1 MKKKKILYVFGYGD
15 NPIGEKFIS
24 IKKQLNTK
32 KFDIISDYYA
42 QYSPKEAKYD
52 LENII
57 KDNNIDIIIGE
68 ELGGYLI
75 SLLDNCTIKKISINP
90 LTDPIKELKEYTTK
104 TSDDNGK
111 EVEIPLVPDHI
122 IKFYIDDKCEEN
134 FNNIK
139 CIYSDISKKNQ
150 YKEQYKDIKYSE
162 DILNSI
168 IEEIESYIS

>member
-1 MKKKKILYVFGYGD
+1 MKKIKILYVFGYGD
-15 NPIGEKFIS
+15 NPMSEKFIS
-24 IKKQLNTK
+24 IKDLINKK

-104 TSDDNGK
+104 TIDENGK

-122 IKFYIDDKCEEN
+122 IKFYTDDKCEEN

-139 CIYSDISKKNQ
+139 CIYSDMSKINK
-150 YKEQYKDIKYSE
+150 YKEQYKDIKYSK
-162 DILNSI
+162 DILNTI